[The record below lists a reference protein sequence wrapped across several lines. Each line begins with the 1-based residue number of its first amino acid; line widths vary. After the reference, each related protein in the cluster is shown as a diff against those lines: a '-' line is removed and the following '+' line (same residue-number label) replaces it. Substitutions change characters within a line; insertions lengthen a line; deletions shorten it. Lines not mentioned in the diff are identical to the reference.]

1 MQNADNAIK
10 QSAERG
16 KEKKLR
22 KKGKISKHPEGLR
35 QETTKLQTVAGEDVK
50 LNFLC
55 NVILANSRQKA
66 AVLSVQCPVSTVDC
80 CPCRRANYREQG
92 KESREERI
100 I

>member
-10 QSAERG
+10 QSAKRR
-16 KEKKLR
+16 KENKLR

-35 QETTKLQTVAGEDVK
+35 QETTKLQTVAGEEVK

-80 CPCRRANYREQG
+80 PCRRANYREQG
-92 KESREERI
+92 KEAREERI